1 MIILGID
8 PGLAIVGWGVLDYS
22 GSKFRVIG
30 YGSLQTPAGMKTED
44 RLAAIYQGMIQLIDT
59 YHPEQIAVEELFF
72 NTNITTGI
80 AVAHGRGIILL
91 SGYQAG
97 LQIYEYTPLQV
108 KQAVVGYGRADKK
121 QVMDMVRRILSLQA
135 VPKPDD
141 AADAVAIALCHA
153 RSATSLIHQQ
163 ERFDPC
169 STI

>member
-80 AVAHGRGIILL
+80 RVAEALSCLRAGRKMLRFL
-91 SGYQAG
+91 S
-97 LQIYEYTPLQV
+97 TPHCRSNRQS
-108 KQAVVGYGRADKK
+108 QDTVVPIKSR
-121 QVMDMVRRILSLQA
+121 LS
-135 VPKPDD
+135 PW
-141 AADAVAIALCHA
+141 
-153 RSATSLIHQQ
+153 
-163 ERFDPC
+163 
-169 STI
+169 